1 MNIVLAHGI
10 LGFKNIGH
18 IYYFNGVQQHL
29 EDKYNAKVLIT
40 KVDPTG
46 GNKERGGQLSQQI
59 LEALGE
65 NGVLNPEEE
74 THIIAHSMGGL
85 DSRYIL
91 SPKTE
96 DNIAEF
102 ITSLTTIGTPHRG
115 SPIADWLYPM
125 IGDNTNLPF
134 LGTFENPAQKF
145 LETFDISV
153 DGLRDLTTEISK
165 AFDNYYEDSNDI
177 SYFWT
182 AGISRS
188 GPGFSTS
195 VALLP
200 TYEYMKQIGH
210 SDNDGAVPLWSAS
223 HGEAI
228 GRPWLA
234 DHLDE
239 VGHDLDNLPEGTPR
253 RFDYLERYDEI
264 IDRISPLKKL
274 KKEEK
279 PDEIT

>member
-18 IYYFNGVQQHL
+18 IYYFNGIQQHL
-29 EDKYNAKVLIT
+29 ENKYNAKVLIT

-46 GNKERGGQLSQQI
+46 SIKERGEQLSQQI

-65 NGVLNPEEE
+65 NGVLNPADEP
-74 THIIAHSMGGL
+74 HIIAHSMGGL
-85 DSRYIL
+85 DSRYVL
-91 SPKTE
+91 SPKNE
-96 DNIAEF
+96 NNIAKH

-115 SPIADWLYPM
+115 SPIADWLYPL
-125 IGDNTNLPF
+125 IGDNTTLPF
-134 LGTFENPAQKF
+134 LGAFENPAQRF
-145 LETFDISV
+145 LETFGISV
-153 DGLRDLTTEISK
+153 DGLHDLTTEVST
-165 AFDNYYEDSNDI
+165 AFDNDYIDSDDI

-182 AGISRS
+182 AGIGRS
-188 GPGFSTS
+188 GSGFSTS
-195 VALLP
+195 AALLP
-200 TYEYMKQIGH
+200 TYEYMKKIGH
-210 SDNDGAVPLWSAS
+210 SDNDGAVPLGSAS

-239 VGHDLDNLPEGTPR
+239 VGHDLDYLPNGTPR

-264 IDRISPLKKL
+264 IDRISPLI
-274 KKEEK
+274 K
-279 PDEIT
+279 PKNPDIVE